1 MYLYL
6 LEEYWKYLDLR
17 VLVMSYV
24 NTLLDL
30 GSHENPLTF
39 DLELRN
45 YDVLLAYSNDIKND
59 QNIKTFDCTIN
70 IVL

>member
-1 MYLYL
+1 
-6 LEEYWKYLDLR
+6 
-17 VLVMSYV
+17 MSYV
-24 NTLLDL
+24 NTLFDL
-30 GSHENPLTF
+30 GSHENPLTL

-59 QNIKTFDCTIN
+59 QNIKTFDCTVD